1 MVGAG
6 MSNAEIAERLVVSV
20 RTVDHHV
27 STVLAKLGATNRR
40 QAAEMAER
48 MAATTADSGR

>member
-6 MSNAEIAERLVVSV
+6 MSKAEIAERLVVSV

-27 STVLAKLGATNRR
+27 SPVLAKLGVTNRR
-40 QAAEMAER
+40 QVAEMAER
-48 MAATTADSGR
+48 MAARTADPGR